1 MAIPSE
7 QVCNPKRAGYSRGE
21 ITMDGTNKKFN
32 ILIVDD
38 ASKNIQVVANILKQE
53 GYQMAF
59 ARNGKT
65 ALSRAETM
73 PFDLILLDI
82 MMPEMDGY
90 EACERL
96 KKNPETKDIP
106 VIFLTAKTD
115 KESVL
120 KGFGLGAVDYV
131 TKPFNAAELLARVK
145 THLELKLAKED
156 LRNSRDQLQEL
167 NATKDKFFSII
178 AHDLRN
184 PFNALIS
191 GSDMLVHYF
200 EELEQEQIKDFI
212 GEINLASRQAFNL
225 LGNLLEWARS
235 QTGRILYTPEKISMD
250 DIVQENMDLLEQ
262 NAKEKNIHITN
273 DVEADTFAYADKDM
287 ISTVIR

>member
-1 MAIPSE
+1 
-7 QVCNPKRAGYSRGE
+7 
-21 ITMDGTNKKFN
+21 MDDTNKKFN

-167 NATKDKFFSII
+167 NATKDKFF
-178 AHDLRN
+178 
-184 PFNALIS
+184 
-191 GSDMLVHYF
+191 
-200 EELEQEQIKDFI
+200 
-212 GEINLASRQAFNL
+212 
-225 LGNLLEWARS
+225 RS
-235 QTGRILYTPEKISMD
+235 SHTI
-250 DIVQENMDLLEQ
+250 
-262 NAKEKNIHITN
+262 
-273 DVEADTFAYADKDM
+273 
-287 ISTVIR
+287 